1 MDPATVFNTHRQ
13 RLFGIAYRMLGSR
26 AEAED
31 VLQDS
36 YLRWHETDTSE
47 IRTPEAWL
55 VTSVT
60 RLAIDRL
67 RVLKTE
73 REHYPGDWLPE
84 PLVAESPP
92 TPEGV
97 VEMASDVS
105 MAFLMVME
113 RLAPEERAAF
123 LLREVFDVNYGEVAQ
138 MLGKSEATVRQSVHR
153 ARERVRE
160 SKPRFTV
167 SRAAH
172 VALLERFVTAARGE
186 SKADLEALFAQDVRV
201 TGDGGGKVI
210 SILRPLNGAERVAR
224 FFHIIERQHAG
235 LEYRVAEINGSPSL
249 LRYINGRL
257 DAAQIMV
264 TDGVKILEVYI
275 VRNPDKLRGIVLPE
289 APAA

>member
-1 MDPATVFNTHRQ
+1 MDTPAAVFNTHRQ

-31 VLQDS
+31 VLQDA

-67 RVLKTE
+67 RTLKTE
-73 REHYPGDWLPE
+73 REDYPGDWLPE
-84 PLVAESPP
+84 PLVGEGPP

-123 LLREVFDVNYGEVAQ
+123 LLREVFEVDYPEVAQ

-160 SKPRFTV
+160 SKPRFAV

-172 VALLERFVTAARGE
+172 IKLLERFVAAARGGDR
-186 SKADLEALFAQDVRV
+186 KDLAALFADDVRV
-201 TGDGGGKVI
+201 TGDGGGKVTA
-210 SILRPLNGAERVAR
+210 ILRPLHGTERVVR
-224 FFHIIERQHAG
+224 FFQVIDRQHAG
-235 LEYRVAEINGSPSL
+235 LEYRLAEINGAPSL
-249 LRYINGRL
+249 LRYINGKL

-264 TDGVKILEVYI
+264 TDGVKILEIYI
-275 VRNPDKLRGIVLPE
+275 VRNPDKLQGI
-289 APAA
+289 AG